1 MQPSHRNILVEKE
14 TQHNKRIYC
23 RIKGSI
29 ILSMKVVILRSS
41 KIISFLLK
49 NLEDVDL
56 LLLQGFEALIDEI
69 ALLFYKT

>member
-14 TQHNKRIYC
+14 TQHNKRKRIYC

-56 LLLQGFEALIDEI
+56 LFVTKI
-69 ALLFYKT
+69 